1 MTKIINGDLVLKKDT
16 FLNENLIVTGD
27 IIGKGYMKF
36 GLFVEGSI
44 EARNIKV
51 KYLKGT
57 NINANTIKSEKIIAE
72 SVNANSLE
80 IWDIN
85 SQRIDCYEINS
96 NHVDSKDL
104 SVHKIDADLIVC
116 DKFIPKNNNSKIMAK
131 VFLENR
137 FTHKKIEWKYAKE
150 IVA

>member
-36 GLFVEGSI
+36 SLFVEGSI

-51 KYLKGT
+51 KYLEGT

-72 SVNANSLE
+72 FVNANSLE